1 MTTPEKRFPWYLSG
15 ICALILLIGSALGGC
30 SCPPVHLTCPPLV
43 QYSPQ
48 EQAVLA
54 AELRAHPE
62 LREVPV
68 FLTDYGNERA
78 ECRAM
83 QEQKWEE

>member
-1 MTTPEKRFPWYLSG
+1 MRDCHTPLWLAG
-15 ICALILLIGSALGGC
+15 CALLAACMAALLGGC
-30 SCPPVHLTCPPLV
+30 TPAPVRLKCPPLV
-43 QYSPQ
+43 QYAPQ

-54 AELRAHPE
+54 SELRAHPE

-78 ECRAM
+78 ECRALDA
-83 QEQKWEE
+83 KKAGN

>member
-1 MTTPEKRFPWYLSG
+1 MRERSTILYLTG
-15 ICALILLIGSALGGC
+15 AALLAAFMASLLGGC
-30 SCPPVHLTCPPLV
+30 TPAPVRLICPPLV

-48 EQAVLA
+48 EQAELA

-68 FLTDYGNERA
+68 FLADYGNERA
-78 ECRAM
+78 ECRALAGKKAG
-83 QEQKWEE
+83 E